1 MAVAAVFFV
10 VSLSIGGLVHVLR
23 EAPADSQ
30 QAPPARTPQSTAQQ
44 TDSAPPQAHT
54 PKPAA
59 PAPEGSPKRVATTA
73 DEITALIAEHLQVA
87 RADVKPD
94 KDLVLDLGADPL
106 DKTEIVMA
114 IETSYDIQ
122 ISDKDARKLKSVGD
136 FINYVERKERAA
148 TQAKSQAAGQV
159 GVIVQ
164 GNGNGTAVG
173 QGNSVQVNPPNKDAG
188 K

>member
-1 MAVAAVFFV
+1 
-10 VSLSIGGLVHVLR
+10 
-23 EAPADSQ
+23 
-30 QAPPARTPQSTAQQ
+30 
-44 TDSAPPQAHT
+44 
-54 PKPAA
+54 
-59 PAPEGSPKRVATTA
+59 
-73 DEITALIAEHLQVA
+73 
-87 RADVKPD
+87 
-94 KDLVLDLGADPL
+94 
-106 DKTEIVMA
+106 MA